1 MKTKHA
7 SLQLLLTAGVI
18 SLTVL
23 CAAGIAT
30 LTGLVPGSFGAMRL
44 PRPVLEATATA
55 PVTKQS
61 QKAPARKAA
70 PRPSKPL
77 QRA

>member
-1 MKTKHA
+1 MQTKNA
-7 SLQLLLTAGVI
+7 SLQLLLTAAVI

-30 LTGLVPGSFGAMRL
+30 LTGLVPSSFGAMRL
-44 PRPVLEATATA
+44 SRPVLDATATA

-61 QKAPARKAA
+61 QKAPARKAV
-70 PRPSKPL
+70 PQPSKPL

>member
-1 MKTKHA
+1 MKTKNA

-30 LTGLVPGSFGAMRL
+30 LTGLVPGAFGSMQL
-44 PRPVLEATATA
+44 PRPVLEATAAA
-55 PVTKQS
+55 PVAKHS
-61 QKAPARKAA
+61 QN
-70 PRPSKPL
+70 
-77 QRA
+77 